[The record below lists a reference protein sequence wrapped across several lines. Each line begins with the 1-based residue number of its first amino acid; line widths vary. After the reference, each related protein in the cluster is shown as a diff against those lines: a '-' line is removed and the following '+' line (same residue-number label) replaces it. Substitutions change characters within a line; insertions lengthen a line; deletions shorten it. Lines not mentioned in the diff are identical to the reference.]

1 MDAKEKKTIAKLK
14 VLLGRQCCGDPCDL
28 VKAAKTALKR
38 ENLGKLVYRRAEN
51 SKGELFYVSKAK
63 EAIKIAEME
72 LVEEQL
78 QNLDDPGAFEIR

>member
-1 MDAKEKKTIAKLK
+1 MEKCTIAKLK
-14 VLLGRQCCGDPCDL
+14 VLLCRQCCGAPCDL

-38 ENLGKLVYRRAEN
+38 ENLGKLVYRRAN

-72 LVEEQL
+72 LLEERCKISMTQE
-78 QNLDDPGAFEIR
+78 PSR